1 MTTEPG
7 PGDSVIRISKE
18 EATSSHVDDLLKRQM
33 SLRGEPG
40 VTRES
45 GRKWYYQ
52 GWLVL
57 GLVGLIAA
65 LLAWAILEPSF
76 EDSLYIQGPISSID
90 LTSDLPREIREND
103 QTGLTRIFMA
113 VVTIN
118 GEKIYLLRTTKDL
131 KPDGSKKKLD
141 VLSLSVG
148 DNVGVHVEYHSNGDQ
163 SLALCQFVTRSPQP
177 LAPERAK
184 MTLEQLSARS
194 HAAALLLFPVVAG
207 LIGLFI
213 GATDGLICRLPRR
226 ALLCGGV
233 GLLVGFVGG
242 FVSGIAANVAYAP
255 LNTLAMKQT
264 GGPLG
269 SMTTFGFILQLIG
282 RSLAWG
288 LAGMA
293 MGLGQGIALRSKR
306 LLLYGFLGG
315 VVGGLFGGLLFDPID
330 QIFLGPDKP
339 SSHWSRLIGFGV
351 IGLSV
356 GVMIGVVE
364 LLARDAWL
372 RMTQGPLT
380 GKEFLLF
387 KDVMNI
393 GSSPRSD
400 IYLFNDPQVADHH
413 AMIRAVGDECEIEAR
428 QRTHP
433 VLLNNR
439 TVQTARLRHG
449 DNVTIGRTSFVFQ
462 RRKG

>member
-1 MTTEPG
+1 
-7 PGDSVIRISKE
+7 
-18 EATSSHVDDLLKRQM
+18 
-33 SLRGEPG
+33 
-40 VTRES
+40 
-45 GRKWYYQ
+45 
-52 GWLVL
+52 
-57 GLVGLIAA
+57 
-65 LLAWAILEPSF
+65 
-76 EDSLYIQGPISSID
+76 
-90 LTSDLPREIREND
+90 
-103 QTGLTRIFMA
+103 
-113 VVTIN
+113 
-118 GEKIYLLRTTKDL
+118 
-131 KPDGSKKKLD
+131 
-141 VLSLSVG
+141 
-148 DNVGVHVEYHSNGDQ
+148 
-163 SLALCQFVTRSPQP
+163 
-177 LAPERAK
+177 
-184 MTLEQLSARS
+184 
-194 HAAALLLFPVVAG
+194 
-207 LIGLFI
+207 
-213 GATDGLICRLPRR
+213 
-226 ALLCGGV
+226 
-233 GLLVGFVGG
+233 
-242 FVSGIAANVAYAP
+242 
-255 LNTLAMKQT
+255 
-264 GGPLG
+264 
-269 SMTTFGFILQLIG
+269 MTTFGFILQLIG

-400 IYLFNDPQVADHH
+400 IYLFNDAQVADHH